1 MIKEKMIEQDGKLH
15 IVKEQRVKEMLD
27 SIQKIRDYVPD
38 SHGDHRGRWVGSVPF
53 VLAEEWARESGTQIG
68 TKEFAAYL
76 KRKLSDP
83 DYKNLLIKGY

>member
-27 SIQKIRDYVPD
+27 SIQKIRDYVPN
-38 SHGDHRGRWVGSVPF
+38 SHGDHRGRWVGSVPL

-68 TKEFAAYL
+68 TQEFAAYL

>member
-1 MIKEKMIEQDGKLH
+1 MIQEKMVEQDGKLH

-27 SIQKIRDYVPD
+27 SIHKIRDYVPD
-38 SHGDHRGRWVGSVPF
+38 SHGDAKARWVGSIPL
-53 VLAEEWARESGTQIG
+53 VLAEEWARESGAQIG

>member
-1 MIKEKMIEQDGKLH
+1 
-15 IVKEQRVKEMLD
+15 
-27 SIQKIRDYVPD
+27 
-38 SHGDHRGRWVGSVPF
+38 VGSVPF

-68 TKEFAAYL
+68 TQEFAAYL